1 MSASSGSLRTRFD
14 GWLAGPADEF
24 VLRWLLRATLAA
36 TIIVVGLDFA
46 DLNARVADRPRV
58 TPSVQERRAEPLP
71 TSRPEHGTPGQQ
83 RDERLR
89 RSMTFD
95 LTANGRLLATGTIEP
110 GTAEAFAAEVEK
122 RGSYVKTI
130 VLHSPGGSVT
140 DALAMG
146 RLIRAKNFA
155 TELEKDSY
163 CASSCPLVFAG
174 GGTRRADAKAAIGVH
189 QVSALPITGAPAL
202 TGVSAMTSAQQISA
216 ECQRYL
222 RDMGIDLEV
231 WVHAMET
238 PKDALYYFKPTELT
252 ALKLA
257 TEISGAPKASARA
270 DAVSASSGN
279 ARR

>member
-1 MSASSGSLRTRFD
+1 VTAGSASLRTRFE
-14 GWLAGPADEF
+14 GWLAGPADES

-36 TIIVVGLDFA
+36 TVVVVGIDFA
-46 DLNARVADRPRV
+46 DLNARATDRPRL
-58 TPSVQERRAEPLP
+58 TPGLQERRAEPLP
-71 TSRPEHGTPGQQ
+71 TSRPDEAPPGQR
-83 RDERLR
+83 RDDRLR

-95 LTANGRLLATGTIEP
+95 LTANGRLVATGTIEP
-110 GTAEAFAAEVEK
+110 GSAETFAAEVEK
-122 RGSYVKTI
+122 RGSYIKTV
-130 VLHSPGGSVT
+130 VLHSPGGSVA

-155 TELEKDSY
+155 TEVEKDSY
-163 CASSCPLVFAG
+163 CASSCPLMFAG

-189 QVSALPITGAPAL
+189 QVSAVPITGAPAL
-202 TGVSAMTSAQQISA
+202 TGSSAMTSAQQISA

-222 RDMGIDLEV
+222 REMGVDLQV

-238 PKDALYYFKPTELT
+238 PKDALYYFKPAELT

-270 DAVSASSGN
+270 GAVNAPTGN